1 MWCTCPPPTVAK
13 ASPCERGTQ
22 AWKATVYSDTG
33 IRYYS
38 PEKLSTQKTLSCSDR
53 CFSHCD
59 CLRYSVVF
67 GEEAT
72 LRNPLDSALHNS
84 PTNKT
89 RHTRFRDEYI
99 MSSPGADSEG
109 ETVIPA
115 DGESLS
121 SATAFLFAFIS
132 LAIYLLFLR
141 PTTNG
146 NNNNATTQNSSQQQQ
161 QQQAQPR
168 AANRGPVAIPNRA
181 RRAAG
186 GNNNTDINSTPGR
199 PPNSLAGRQAARAQ
213 RPLCDAAAEI
223 LETCKATPPHFKPS
237 ATAAASFSQVKIGGT
252 NVLIDGLVA
261 FSHTRA
267 SSLPSPPS
275 SSQPGTAG
283 TATESDG
290 AEDEQQRARL
300 LRQDRAKI
308 LSRLFANCSGGTVPA
323 SAGGAVPAP
332 PPKGSTLVVGLSWD
346 QTGSDTVSRV
356 LDILATYYTV
366 MVMVEVVPS
375 HASAFGGGIRGGSDG
390 YKGEKS
396 LHEEVVARL
405 RGSSCGAGIGGNA
418 TSQSNSS
425 SSGGGPTGRRTLS
438 EAVLP
443 SHRILLASS
452 VTGRVALV
460 RQLASVELVVD
471 YHPDVRNGLERFG
484 YRVSLVSDW
493 ASTFASLSSSGSS
506 SDAASSTLT
515 TTRTQ

>member
-1 MWCTCPPPTVAK
+1 
-13 ASPCERGTQ
+13 
-22 AWKATVYSDTG
+22 
-33 IRYYS
+33 
-38 PEKLSTQKTLSCSDR
+38 
-53 CFSHCD
+53 
-59 CLRYSVVF
+59 
-67 GEEAT
+67 
-72 LRNPLDSALHNS
+72 
-84 PTNKT
+84 
-89 RHTRFRDEYI
+89 
-99 MSSPGADSEG
+99 MSSSGADSEG

-146 NNNNATTQNSSQQQQ
+146 NNNNATTQTSQQHQQ
-161 QQQAQPR
+161 TQAR

-186 GNNNTDINSTPGR
+186 GNNNNTDVNSTPGR

-213 RPLCDAAAEI
+213 RPLCDAAAEM

-237 ATAAASFSQVKIGGT
+237 TTTAASFSQVKIGGT

-283 TATESDG
+283 TVTESDG
-290 AEDEQQRARL
+290 AEDAQQTARR

-308 LSRLFANCSGGTVPA
+308 LSRLFANCSGVTA
-323 SAGGAVPAP
+323 SAGGAVPTP

-375 HASAFGGGIRGGSDG
+375 HASAGGGSGIGGIRGGSDG

-425 SSGGGPTGRRTLS
+425 SSGGGRPGRRTLS